1 MANNDVQHLLDM
13 LYEMIDGAKN
23 APLTSD
29 KCILNRDEALDL
41 LDEIRAQLPVELSRA
56 QELIRAKEDYVK
68 AAKRDVERMMQQAE
82 QDAKNKVSETEVLG
96 IAREKSHE
104 IIKKAEDR
112 SREMYRVANEY
123 TEDAL
128 RRTEEAIRMRS
139 RRSSSPACASAP
151 PLPSRCRSAARS
163 WHSQLKSRY
172 RTDKILSKVTKTDMI
187 GRHNLYLG
195 IA

>member
-68 AAKRDVERMMQQAE
+68 AAKRD
-82 QDAKNKVSETEVLG
+82 AKNKVSETEVLG

-128 RRTEEAIRMRS
+128 RRTEEAIRMALEEVKQS
-139 RRSSSPACASAP
+139 RVRFRAASAEQMQKRREE
-151 PLPSRCRSAARS
+151 LAQSAEK
-163 WHSQLKSRY
+163 Q
-172 RTDKILSKVTKTDMI
+172 IQN
-187 GRHNLYLG
+187 G
-195 IA
+195 

>member
-1 MANNDVQHLLDM
+1 
-13 LYEMIDGAKN
+13 
-23 APLTSD
+23 
-29 KCILNRDEALDL
+29 
-41 LDEIRAQLPVELSRA
+41 
-56 QELIRAKEDYVK
+56 
-68 AAKRDVERMMQQAE
+68 MMQQAE

-128 RRTEEAIRMRS
+128 RRTEEASQPKS
-139 RRSSSPACASAP
+139 RR
-151 PLPSRCRSAARS
+151 
-163 WHSQLKSRY
+163 K
-172 RTDKILSKVTKTDMI
+172 TDKNLSKVTKTDTI

>member
-96 IAREKSHE
+96 
-104 IIKKAEDR
+104 
-112 SREMYRVANEY
+112 MWTAN
-123 TEDAL
+123 TC
-128 RRTEEAIRMRS
+128 RRTPTPPESWAISKSTRGVATRLG
-139 RRSSSPACASAP
+139 RPADCSEQT
-151 PLPSRCRSAARS
+151 C
-163 WHSQLKSRY
+163 
-172 RTDKILSKVTKTDMI
+172 
-187 GRHNLYLG
+187 
-195 IA
+195 

>member
-68 AAKRDVERMMQQAE
+68 AAKRD
-82 QDAKNKVSETEVLG
+82 AKNKVSETEVLG

-104 IIKKAEDR
+104 IVKKAEDR

-128 RRTEEAIRMRS
+128 RRTEEAIQMALEEVKQS
-139 RRSSSPACASAP
+139 RVRFRAASAEQMQKRREE
-151 PLPSRCRSAARS
+151 LAQSAEK
-163 WHSQLKSRY
+163 Q
-172 RTDKILSKVTKTDMI
+172 TQN
-187 GRHNLYLG
+187 G
-195 IA
+195 

>member
-104 IIKKAEDR
+104 IVKKAEDR
-112 SREMYRVANEY
+112 SRGQRVHRGRAAPHRGGHPDGARGGQAVPRALPRRLCRADAEAPRGAGTVSRKAD
-123 TEDAL
+123 TE
-128 RRTEEAIRMRS
+128 RIKF
-139 RRSSSPACASAP
+139 C
-151 PLPSRCRSAARS
+151 
-163 WHSQLKSRY
+163 QK
-172 RTDKILSKVTKTDMI
+172 
-187 GRHNLYLG
+187 
-195 IA
+195 

>member
-1 MANNDVQHLLDM
+1 MVCDMKEIQIRKNDAGQRLDRFVGKAVPLLP
-13 LYEMIDGAKN
+13 E
-23 APLTSD
+23 S
-29 KCILNRDEALDL
+29 L
-41 LDEIRAQLPVELSRA
+41 LQKYIRLKR
-56 QELIRAKEDYVK
+56 IKRNGK

-128 RRTEEAIRMRS
+128 RRTEEAIQMALEEVKQS
-139 RRSSSPACASAP
+139 RVRFRAASAEQMQKRREE
-151 PLPSRCRSAARS
+151 LAQSAEK
-163 WHSQLKSRY
+163 Q
-172 RTDKILSKVTKTDMI
+172 TQN
-187 GRHNLYLG
+187 G
-195 IA
+195 

>member
-41 LDEIRAQLPVELSRA
+41 LDEIRAQLPVEL
-56 QELIRAKEDYVK
+56 IRAKEDYVK

-104 IIKKAEDR
+104 IVKKAEDR

-128 RRTEEAIRMRS
+128 RRTEEAIQMALEEVKQS
-139 RRSSSPACASAP
+139 RVRFRAASAEQMQKRREE
-151 PLPSRCRSAARS
+151 LAQSAEK
-163 WHSQLKSRY
+163 Q
-172 RTDKILSKVTKTDMI
+172 TQN
-187 GRHNLYLG
+187 G
-195 IA
+195 

>member
-123 TEDAL
+123 TERMRCAAP
-128 RRTEEAIRMRS
+128 RRPSRWRS

-151 PLPSRCRSAARS
+151 LLPSRCRKNARNWRS
-163 WHSQLKSRY
+163 PLKNSNKRQINFVEI
-172 RTDKILSKVTKTDMI
+172 DKNQGT
-187 GRHNLYLG
+187 R
-195 IA
+195 

>member
-128 RRTEEAIRMRS
+128 RRKSAELRNRGEEAIQMALEEVKQS
-139 RRSSSPACASAP
+139 RVRFRAASAEQMQKRREE
-151 PLPSRCRSAARS
+151 LAQSAEK
-163 WHSQLKSRY
+163 Q
-172 RTDKILSKVTKTDMI
+172 TQN
-187 GRHNLYLG
+187 G
-195 IA
+195 

>member
-68 AAKRDVERMMQQAE
+68 AAMPPHGWQRA
-82 QDAKNKVSETEVLG
+82 
-96 IAREKSHE
+96 
-104 IIKKAEDR
+104 
-112 SREMYRVANEY
+112 
-123 TEDAL
+123 
-128 RRTEEAIRMRS
+128 S
-139 RRSSSPACASAP
+139 RRSDSHSPFNGP
-151 PLPSRCRSAARS
+151 YLRSASRAYCEQVGVKRHDGGVNGEMQS
-163 WHSQLKSRY
+163 W
-172 RTDKILSKVTKTDMI
+172 
-187 GRHNLYLG
+187 
-195 IA
+195 